1 MASGKETREYQSV
14 LQHIGIIG
22 YSLKGNS
29 LAKET
34 MIHKYQ
40 ENKWIDL
47 TECPDETSLVRLALH
62 RITVDA
68 SEYHIF
74 IKMLEGIVGM
84 DLIKK
89 KIEG

>member
-1 MASGKETREYQSV
+1 MASGKETREYNSV

-29 LAKET
+29 AAKET
-34 MIHKYQ
+34 LIHKYQ

-47 TECPDETSLVRLALH
+47 TECPHEVSLVRLALN
-62 RITVDA
+62 RITIDA
-68 SEYHIF
+68 SEYHVF
-74 IKMLEGIVGM
+74 MEMLKVIVGM
-84 DLIKK
+84 DVIIK